1 MDKKTIDME
10 EAFATMPEL
19 PMNFEKNCIAMTK
32 GIPVFY
38 KRKGKTAEC
47 ICGKCGMS
55 YETNEKPERNKR
67 TVCPLCGNKGFW
79 EWSKVTTRR
88 YEQKDITLIQCANDG
103 NLVIRLFRVHNQYK
117 QYYIG
122 ETTFCERRRY
132 FLHMGDVYKFYRTYK
147 WTSKGREEYWGKDPD
162 REPFDMSDLYP
173 GWRYEIE
180 KSKLKYCN
188 PEEITNTSPWLQRE
202 YVKALLA
209 YANNPA
215 LEMYAKA
222 GLKHL
227 VWTMVQ
233 KEGKT
238 KLVNRRAKSLYS
250 QLRIENKAAFHRLQK
265 SEGDTCLLQILQKE
279 KKQKIKF
286 TDEQI
291 EFLKRRDHEWR
302 GTQKVEYLL
311 RFMTLQKL
319 MNRVQKYIAQGDYVV
334 ENQVVGAYYDY
345 LEMREELGYD
355 MTNEVYLYPKNL
367 KEKHDQMV
375 KERNARRDQLHGEKK
390 CREYPDISKRYGK
403 LFKKYGMQFEGY
415 VIRPARDAAEIV
427 NEGRKLHHCV
437 GGDNYLRKHNRG
449 ETTILFLR
457 KMETPDIPYYTIEI
471 RDTEIMQWYGI
482 RDSKPDKEI
491 IEQWLETYVSYLRNV
506 KGIKADVENGLLLP
520 AAG

>member
-1 MDKKTIDME
+1 MAKKTIDME
-10 EAFATMPEL
+10 EAFSTMPEL
-19 PMNFEKNCIAMTK
+19 PLNFEKNCIAMTK

-47 ICGKCGMS
+47 ICGKCGMQ
-55 YETNEKPERNKR
+55 YETTEKPVRDKR
-67 TVCPLCGNKGFW
+67 TVCPMCGNKGFW

-88 YEQKDITLIQCANDG
+88 YEQKDITLIQCTNDG

-122 ETTFCERRRY
+122 ETTFSERRRY

-173 GWRYEIE
+173 GWRCEIE

-188 PEEITNTSPWLQRE
+188 LEEITNTSPWLQRD

-222 GLKHL
+222 GLKNL
-227 VWTMVQ
+227 VWTMIQ

-238 KLVNRRAKSLYS
+238 KLVNRRAKTLYS
-250 QLRIENKAAFHRLQK
+250 QLRIENKVAFHRFQK
-265 SEGDTCLLQILQKE
+265 SEGDTFLLQILQKE
-279 KKQKIKF
+279 KKRKIKF

-291 EFLKRRDHEWR
+291 EFLRRRDREWR

-319 MNRVQKYIAQGDYVV
+319 MNRVQKYIAQGDYIV
-334 ENQVVGAYYDY
+334 ENQVVGAYHDY
-345 LEMREELGYD
+345 LEMREDLGYD
-355 MTNEVYLYPKNL
+355 MTNEIYLYPKNL

-375 KERNARRDQLHGEKK
+375 EEKRGREDELHETKMNIK
-390 CREYPDISKRYGK
+390 YPKIEMQYNK
-403 LFKKYGMQFEGY
+403 LFEKYGFTDECY
-415 VIRPARDAAEIV
+415 VIRPAMNAGEIV
-427 NEGRKLHHCV
+427 KEGRDLHHCV
-437 GGDNYLRKHNRG
+437 GRETYLSKHNSG
-449 ETTILFLR
+449 QTVILFLR
-457 KMETPDIPYYTIEI
+457 KAETPNVPYYTIEI
-471 RDTEIMQWYGI
+471 RDKEIIQWYGI
-482 RDSKPDKEI
+482 RDTKPDKEI
-491 IEQWLETYVSYLRNV
+491 IEVWLEDYVSYLRNT
-506 KGIKADVENGLLLP
+506 KSIRKEEKEMLLM
-520 AAG
+520 AAC